1 MPKRI
6 VLCCDGTWNQLK
18 DGNPTNVQR
27 IYDAIP
33 TGGTGEWSQLTLYQ
47 EGLGTN
53 WYDRLP
59 GGLFGVGIDDKIKE
73 LYRYLAANYQPGDE
87 IYVFGFSRGAY
98 TARSLGGLLH
108 STGLIPGAN
117 EAQVDQ
123 AYKIYRIQNE
133 DQRHAQAEQFIQV
146 ENSLRVPIT
155 LMACWDTVGALG
167 IPRSLPFDRW
177 LNQPYQFHNTNLS
190 ELIQN
195 ALHVV
200 ALDEQRRVFELTRMK
215 TRADAPT
222 KLRQVWFVGTHENV
236 GSSGGALADVTLDWM
251 IKSIE
256 AMGLG
261 LQFNPDVIPADR
273 VDLNTL
279 PGRVIDQ
286 LNNILQPQF
295 NWFQILGNQPRK
307 IVDVPVTEENL
318 TRTFHPSVPQLWK
331 NAGSGQYRPKAIVQS
346 DWEKLFD
353 R

>member
-6 VLCCDGTWNQLK
+6 VLCCDGTWNQPE
-18 DGNPTNVQR
+18 DNNPTNIQR
-27 IYDAIP
+27 MYDAIP
-33 TGGTGEWSQLTLYQ
+33 AIEAGEWSQLTFYQ
-47 EGLGTN
+47 KGLGTN
-53 WYDRLP
+53 WFDRLP

-73 LYRYLAANYQPGDE
+73 LYRYLAANYQSGDE
-87 IYVFGFSRGAY
+87 IYIFGFSRGAY

-108 STGLIPGAN
+108 SAGLIIGAN
-117 EAQVDQ
+117 EAQVDR
-123 AYKIYRIQNE
+123 AYKTYRIQDK
-133 DQRHAQAEQFIQV
+133 DQRHEQADNFRRA
-146 ENSLRVPIT
+146 ENALRVPIA

-177 LNQPYQFHNTNLS
+177 LNQPYEFHNTDLS
-190 ELIQN
+190 DLIQN
-195 ALHVV
+195 ALHVA
-200 ALDEQRRVFELTRMK
+200 ALDEQRRVFELTEMN
-215 TRADAPT
+215 TRAGALT
-222 KLRQVWFVGTHENV
+222 KLRQLWFVGTHENV

-251 IKSIE
+251 IQSIG

-295 NWFQILGNQPRK
+295 NWFQILGSQPRK
-307 IVDVPVTEENL
+307 IVNVPVTEENL

-331 NAGSGQYRPKAIVQS
+331 NSGNVPYRPKAIVAS
-346 DWEKLFD
+346 AWVTLFD

>member
-6 VLCCDGTWNQLK
+6 VLCCDGTWNKLK

-33 TGGTGEWSQLTLYQ
+33 TGGAGDWSQLTFYQ

-59 GGLFGVGIDDKIKE
+59 GGAFGSGIDDKIKE
-73 LYRYLAANYQPGDE
+73 LYRDLAVNYQSGDE

-108 STGLIPGAN
+108 STGLILGAN

-123 AYKIYRIQNE
+123 AYKIYRIQ
-133 DQRHAQAEQFIQV
+133 DKTRRHAQADAFRLAENAV
-146 ENSLRVPIT
+146 EVPIA

-177 LNQPYQFHNTNLS
+177 LNQPYEFHNTDLS

-200 ALDEQRRVFELTRMK
+200 ALDEQRRVFDLTAMN
-215 TRADAPT
+215 TRAGAPT
-222 KLRQVWFVGTHENV
+222 KLLQVWFVGTHEHV
-236 GSSGGALADVTLDWM
+236 GSSGGALADVSLDWM
-251 IKSIE
+251 IKSIG

-261 LQFNPDVIPADR
+261 LEFKPDVVPADR

-279 PGRVIDQ
+279 AGP
-286 LNNILQPQF
+286 
-295 NWFQILGNQPRK
+295 
-307 IVDVPVTEENL
+307 
-318 TRTFHPSVPQLWK
+318 TR
-331 NAGSGQYRPKAIVQS
+331 I
-346 DWEKLFD
+346 
-353 R
+353 